1 MKKTLLLPDQEISPS
16 LTASVNSS
24 CNEMIWENGV
34 SISQDDYNLSN
45 LEFFCESLPKGYFP
59 DYAVSDTG
67 CSVVSKRFKTF
78 LEDMGIDN
86 IQYFPATIIENVDE
100 PVKEGYFVAN
110 IVGVLDCIDK
120 NLSIMDMDQDEGNIM
135 IWSIDQLVL
144 MENMH
149 TSDKIFR
156 AKYFT
161 RIILVDEL
169 FKEAFKL
176 TEMEGIKLISPER
189 WDGYNGER

>member
-1 MKKTLLLPDQEISPS
+1 MKSLLLCPDEEVSPS
-16 LTASVNSS
+16 LTASVNCS

-34 SISQDDYNLSN
+34 LVSEDDYDLSN

-59 DYAVSDTG
+59 DYAVSDMG

-78 LEDMGIDN
+78 LDNLSMDN
-86 IQYFPATIIENVDE
+86 IQYFPATIIEREKE
-100 PVKEGYFVAN
+100 PAKEGYFVAN
-110 IVGVLDCIDK
+110 IIGLLDCIDI
-120 NLSIMDMDQDEGNIM
+120 NLSIMDMDQDEKNTI

-144 MENMH
+144 MEDMNN
-149 TSDKIFR
+149 SNKIFR
-156 AKYFT
+156 ARYFT

-169 FKEAFKL
+169 FKEAFEQTGIK
-176 TEMEGIKLISPER
+176 GIKLISPER